1 MKLGEVLKLF
11 DMFDTNITVWKPEDD
26 EKEPVYQGFLSDLPY
41 WLLDTEIDGTGK
53 LCTGKYI
60 NEHKVEFGTLVVEV
74 KDGEDN

>member
-1 MKLGEVLKLF
+1 MKLKKLLKLF
-11 DMFDTNITVWKPEDD
+11 DPFCTNITVWKSEDD
-26 EKEPVYQGFLSDLPY
+26 ENEPAFQGYLSDLPY
-41 WLLDTEIDGTGK
+41 WLLDTEIDGE